1 MSLETELEREVNVE
15 QYQSLKS
22 FIPRLEKGTQ
32 DFMDLATALHG
43 RLTDPAE
50 KQEVIDRRDEL
61 VLKLRTILG
70 V

>member
-1 MSLETELEREVNVE
+1 MSLETELIRSVDVE
-15 QYQSLKS
+15 DYQSIKS
-22 FIPRLEKGTQ
+22 FIPRLEQGTQ
-32 DFMDLATALHG
+32 DFMDLATALHS

-61 VLKLRTILG
+61 VSSLRTILG